1 MQFNSIGRSSN
12 FAQAGKSAAD
22 DTLKSFIASRRNA
35 PDYGK
40 IVKEGMENR
49 SAEKRAAIQTSAQV
63 HKAGI
68 KAKSGI
74 EAYGIKEKAKRDL
87 KQSQRKAGALGAAGK
102 MFGGIADAGG
112 EKPLEPY
119 KGRQSREELQA
130 EITKFESES
139 KAITDGIVVPEKP
152 DFSTPGLSTG
162 TPNQSG
168 EGSGSTNPITPSGGT
183 VDRAE
188 VYSYLTKDKG
198 LSHNKAYGLMS
209 NIDRESGFDASIRS
223 GDDGGPGG
231 LFQWKGVRQTPTVAK
246 LVNSGDWKGQID
258 YALTEPGESSAQT
271 FLNTTWESPQAA
283 AAHWTRKWERPAH
296 PDADVVKNNN
306 FIAGYTYHQ

>member
-12 FAQAGKSAAD
+12 FAQAGKSAAN

-40 IVKEGMENR
+40 IVKKGMENR

-102 MFGGIADAGG
+102 MFGGIANAGG

-139 KAITDGIVVPEKP
+139 KAITDGIVVPDKP
-152 DFSTPGLSTG
+152 DFSTPGLSTSTPKSNGGG
-162 TPNQSG
+162 TS
-168 EGSGSTNPITPSGGT
+168 STNTQPGSSTYAPPKPGKIYSQSELQSLAVQGGFSQEEAPRVAKIAMGESSGDPTAFNG
-183 VDRAE
+183 
-188 VYSYLTKDKG
+188 KG
-198 LSHNKAYGLMS
+198 RDQSYGLMQINMLGEMGPERRAQFGISS
-209 NIDRESGFDASIRS
+209 NE
-223 GDDGGPGG
+223 
-231 LFQWKGVRQTPTVAK
+231 
-246 LVNSGDWKGQID
+246 
-258 YALTEPGESSAQT
+258 ALNDPLT
-271 FLNTTWESPQAA
+271 NMK
-283 AAHWTRKWERPAH
+283 AAHAIYKQQGWEAWG
-296 PDADVVKNNN
+296 AFTNGSYAK
-306 FIAGYTYHQ
+306 F